1 MENPTTT
8 PLLQESTF
16 TPEFAADNIIGAK
29 ALGITPDGYGDDKSR
44 LQPMVEASKIPPYL
58 APNLADA
65 IDSRSIAS
73 VIKPDIDKFN
83 YAERQMGYFSDAIKK
98 GDINR
103 RRNEA
108 AVDIMLNGETEE
120 KNFNLV
126 DLEGQLKDIEESQAK
141 YNLSFAETIP
151 SEVANV
157 ATDQYRTIRD
167 EWKTVAAIGAVGAT
181 VGGGLGFLG
190 GGPIA
195 AGGGAVG
202 GLITSLRYGP
212 KAAFFKDSVT
222 QTSGEVFSE
231 LTSQLDENGRPKLSR
246 EQAIPYAM
254 GAGVLIGAIDVVGA
268 EAVVKRVPFLKKF
281 LSPKE
286 FAKNILSPENKVIRE
301 GIEKLGNSS
310 FIKDILKGAATEGGT
325 EALQTYVQKAIEN
338 VALDEG
344 SGASALGNGIWN
356 TLTDLNTLIEAS
368 KAAAIGGV
376 AGGGF
381 VAVGKALPTPKAKGT
396 IENPAIIDD
405 VTLDDQPKLADTL
418 GLNNNLPTSVT
429 EQSYKAYQVAM
440 FVAEQA
446 VLSDKTKFKELT
458 PEEHDKLKARQA
470 EMAGMPSLYADPEAL
485 MEFADNE
492 EKAKAVQDAMDN
504 TGSLESGQNVPV
516 RFNTEAAINLQMK
529 YPEFSQILKDSPEG
543 ISVNEYRKIIEQRRQ
558 AGNQILQSNA
568 GSALAT
574 IQEQTVPSI
583 SDPRLLNS
591 ESLTNEDTMREIVKT
606 KQGYETLKGQFED
619 QIFKADDLI
628 NSEGGKETASTRS
641 LIMRRDA
648 ITALATLEK
657 IKDSLPESNTVV
669 DSISQAEEI
678 LTRQEISP
686 RELTPGE
693 QTLVDAR
700 GDIYLKDIKNKKLS
714 DSQLADLVVTRERAQ
729 FVLDELQ
736 GEIDDIKAGND
747 IEIAA
752 QARTPQELEA
762 AVREAK
768 PGKAKIKDGRT
779 VEFIPSV
786 QSNGVPVVTAMIDGK
801 LAGSVRM
808 HLERQ
813 NGQNV
818 TTPAMTQVEKDFR
831 RKGVAT
837 AMYEYIREN
846 VVRLEHSNIQLP
858 DGKAFAQ
865 GSRKKGTGVFKVP
878 DTEKLDAIKKRL
890 TDLQPSLPTYNDG
903 RLRDSD
909 IHTEQQYLNQ
919 SIFTKPIEGVLSQSE
934 VDKLNNDVKMARL
947 ENVERI
953 DESLEKEWT
962 DVTDFVVNIAE
973 AADRETR
980 AQDIENDPNIE
991 IVENFLNDRII
1002 GVLDETMLARKASGK
1017 PMIQIDPTTLTDELR
1032 NKYAD
1037 DPVLKKRKLFGKG
1050 GMSLQQAATY
1060 FDVTDPEKLLTVLS
1074 TTPNRE
1080 QAVKNA
1086 IKLREAD
1093 TRLEVEMATPLDE
1106 SSRMKYYD
1114 KTAKLHLDEL
1124 ETMKNKTWPTL
1135 KNAIKR
1141 IALPL
1146 PKIEELVARAVQAVN
1161 TTPVKLLNAKRY
1173 VIGEG
1178 KAQKKAVNDVLKGA
1192 FESAFSNKQ
1201 SALLNNILAKESQRM
1216 IKKINIANK
1225 RLVNIMS
1232 SVTQGQLEEAGPEY
1246 VKAHNYIL
1254 DTFHFDPN
1262 RKGSSIEDDYQR
1274 FADRMMKEGKGDF
1287 KIPQGLAE
1295 RLSGKV
1301 DARSLNAE
1309 EYLFLVD
1316 KLGKIVHQ
1324 ARYKNALTKQYK
1336 ALVNSAHV
1344 EQMQEIAELIA
1355 SKHPDYDTNKSILDL
1370 PPVTKAEELMA
1381 WASRGRS
1388 TFDNML
1394 SITTYMDQ
1402 GNGDGFW
1409 TRLIY
1414 DAIKGIG
1421 AFDDGVNGEKA
1432 AIKWRKDLQTRYVAA
1447 MKKYGMS
1454 KFKNMGNRNLDIAE
1468 FKTNRLL
1475 KYGRLTKAEL
1485 FTLAT
1490 HMGNAENKFRLLNY
1504 QTDHSTI
1511 MRVLEKYLT
1520 TEDMDF
1526 IQANIWDE
1534 YENVIKPRLGAKEI
1548 SGGNPEPEWTVSEPF
1563 TFKGKEYRGG
1573 HMPLKY
1579 ETKGDGRAA
1588 TAGVQEIVDSQTGK
1602 KKLGVKDVQPLHG
1615 LVRSPHTEERT
1626 GSNWLVSL
1634 DPLTIQ
1640 QGFEDVIYDVSM
1652 RDPVKNTLAILSD
1665 KKIAKEIQNI
1675 LGIRKYNQLAEMV
1688 AEATRSYNSYEIDLF
1703 RDQSAFVKNA
1713 ADAIQQ
1719 GHAVASIAFSL
1730 PSLLIQ
1736 GASMRYVISEMG
1748 VGSGLKYIG
1757 QSALSWFTPYV
1768 NGRWGDLVEM
1778 TNDIDPAIL
1787 AFQEGLE
1794 TKNSNLIRKLS
1805 PKDRSFKSLNV
1816 VGNVAYNKLKDLQ
1829 EGMTDLWMESVMGQT
1844 DIIMKRIT
1852 SFAAYKQY
1860 MDGNAP
1866 NQDLKRF
1873 SKMSD
1878 SQKKDAAKAYA
1889 ARVNAKTLTSGA
1901 MIDRAALQKTMP
1913 GMLFSKYWNDGRNAI
1928 NHNIQQVDNLR
1939 NDMRK
1944 AVKAA
1949 KAGDFDTFDK
1959 HFTDSGERI
1968 MRTFFLAT
1976 IGLGFA
1982 NMIKS
1987 IRWGDEEEESIFL
2000 PKEDEGV
2007 GYIGRMAYS
2016 YFNEM
2021 FLQNIPFLR
2030 EGSFILERY
2039 AKSGKLPDAGGPI
2052 QDGIEAFATSAKV
2065 IGHDYTYNLA
2075 QGLTLTDIMEGMT
2088 EKDFK
2093 GLGLTSSILTGG
2105 LPVRGVQDVYG
2116 LFSDPDKLEE
2126 FKSVGV
2132 FAGLFAALFGVAA
2145 DFVDANDKDKDKTE
2159 EELWQEILDEEKAKR
2174 EGKDSSGI
2182 QGYVDEAKQLIAQG
2196 TTVNKEDLTDEEY
2209 TIIKYAESNNKWNA
2223 RPKKLVKDEETG
2235 KMVWE
2240 GEYASSAFGYYQ
2252 FTEDTWEYI
2261 VDNAPKSLGL
2271 TAGGLYKSG
2280 SKSQQEKAAKWW
2292 FKDIISK
2299 FKEADPPIA
2308 VTFENVYGAHHFGV
2322 GGWKKVMSAK
2332 NTATIKSVL
2341 GSNVLGSNEQIGR
2354 RGYKTIKD
2362 LKEYVSDQLDIAKGK
2377 IPGGD
2382 LADN

>member
-1 MENPTTT
+1 MDETTTT

-126 DLEGQLKDIEESQAK
+126 DLEGQLKDIEEQQAK

-381 VAVGKALPTPKAKGT
+381 VTVGKTLPTPKPKGT

-405 VTLDDQPKLADTL
+405 VVLDDQPKLADTL

-574 IQEQTVPSI
+574 IQENVDQT
-583 SDPRLLNS
+583 
-591 ESLTNEDTMREIVKT
+591 
-606 KQGYETLKGQFED
+606 
-619 QIFKADDLI
+619 
-628 NSEGGKETASTRS
+628 
-641 LIMRRDA
+641 
-648 ITALATLEK
+648 
-657 IKDSLPESNTVV
+657 

-736 GEIDDIKAGND
+736 GEIDDIKGSND

-991 IVENFLNDRII
+991 IVENFLNNRII
-1002 GVLDETMLARKASGK
+1002 GIPDDTMLARKASGK
-1017 PMIQIDPTTLTDELR
+1017 PMIQIDPETLTDELR

-1050 GMSLQQAATY
+1050 GMSLQQAANY
-1060 FDVTDPEKLLTVLS
+1060 FDVTNPEQLLTVLS
-1074 TTPNRE
+1074 TIPNRE

-1114 KTAKLHLDEL
+1114 NTAKLHLEEL
-1124 ETMKNKTWPTL
+1124 NTMKSKTWPTL

-1146 PKIEELVARAVQAVN
+1146 PKIEELVARATEAVN

-1173 VIGEG
+1173 VIGEA
-1178 KAQKKAVNDVLKGA
+1178 KAQKKAVGDILKGA

-1201 SALLNNILAKESQRM
+1201 SALLNNILAKQSQKM

-1225 RLVNIMS
+1225 RLVDIMS
-1232 SVTQGQLEEAGPEY
+1232 SVTQDQLEEAGPEY

-1355 SKHPDYDTNKSILDL
+1355 SKHPDYDVNKSILDL

-1394 SITTYMDQ
+1394 SLTTYMDQ

-1409 TRLIY
+1409 SRLIY

-1421 AFDDGVNGEKA
+1421 TFDDGVNGEKA
-1432 AIKWRKDLQTRYVAA
+1432 AIKWRADLQTRYVAA
-1447 MKKYGMS
+1447 MKKYGWS
-1454 KFKNMGNRNLDIAE
+1454 KFKNMGNRNLDIVE
-1468 FKTNRLL
+1468 FRSNRLL

-1504 QTDHSTI
+1504 QSDHSTM

-1526 IQANIWDE
+1526 IQTNIWDE
-1534 YENVIKPRLGAKEI
+1534 YENNIKPRLGAKEI
-1548 SGGNPEPEWTVSEPF
+1548 SSGNPEPEWTVAEPF

-1588 TAGVQEIVDSQTGK
+1588 TAAVQEVIDSQTGK
-1602 KKLGVKDVQPLHG
+1602 KRLGVKDVQALHG

-1652 RDPVKNTLAILSD
+1652 RDPVKYTLSILGD
-1665 KKIAKEIQNI
+1665 KKIAKQIQNI
-1675 LGIRKYNQLAEMV
+1675 LGIRKYNQLTDMV
-1688 AEATRSYNSYEIDLF
+1688 AEATRSYNSYELDLF

-1713 ADAIQQ
+1713 ADTIQQ

-1748 VGSGLKYIG
+1748 VGSGLKYIS

-1787 AFQEGLE
+1787 AYQEGLD

-1944 AVKAA
+1944 AIKAA
-1949 KAGDFDTFDK
+1949 KAGDFETFDR
-1959 HFTDSGERI
+1959 HFTDSGHRV
-1968 MRTFFLAT
+1968 MRMFFLAT
-1976 IGLGFA
+1976 MGLSFA
-1982 NMIKS
+1982 NMVKG
-1987 IRWGDEEEESIFL
+1987 IRWGDEEEESVFL
-2000 PKEDEGV
+2000 PKEDEGL
-2007 GYIGRMAYS
+2007 GYLGRMGYS

-2021 FLQNIPFLR
+2021 FLQNIPVIRQGAFA
-2030 EGSFILERY
+2030 LERY
-2039 AKSGKLPDAGGPI
+2039 AKSGKLPEVTGPI
-2052 QDGIEAFATSAKV
+2052 EAGIKAFATTGKV
-2065 IGHDYTYNLA
+2065 IGHDYAYNLA
-2075 QGLTLTDIMEGMT
+2075 QGLTLTDIMDGMT
-2088 EKDFK
+2088 EQDFK
-2093 GLGLTSSILTGG
+2093 GLGLTASILTGG

-2116 LFSDPDKLEE
+2116 LFSDPDKTEQLQ
-2126 FKSVGV
+2126 GAGII
-2132 FAGLFAALFGVAA
+2132 AGLFAQLFGVAA
-2145 DFVDANDKDKDKTE
+2145 DFVDANDKDKGKTE
-2159 EELWQEILDEEKAKR
+2159 EELWQEVLDEAK
-2174 EGKDSSGI
+2174 GKDSSGI
-2182 QGYVDEAKQLIAQG
+2182 QGYVDEAKALIAQG

-2308 VTFENVYGAHHFGV
+2308 VTFENIYGAHHFGV

-2377 IPGGD
+2377 VPGSD

>member
-1 MENPTTT
+1 MDEQTTT
-8 PLLQESTF
+8 PLFQDSTF

-29 ALGITPDGYGDDKSR
+29 ALGITADGYGDDKSR
-44 LQPMVEASKIPPYL
+44 LQPILEASKIPPYL
-58 APNLADA
+58 APNLANA
-65 IDSRSIAS
+65 VDSRSIAS
-73 VIKPDIDKFN
+73 VIKPDVDKLN
-83 YAERQMGYFSDAIKK
+83 YAERQMGYFSDTIKK

-103 RRNEA
+103 RRNEI

-157 ATDQYRTIRD
+157 ATDQYRTLRD
-167 EWKTVAAIGAVGAT
+167 EWKTVAAIGAVGSA

-190 GGPIA
+190 GGPVG
-195 AGGGAVG
+195 AGAGAVG
-202 GLITSLRYGP
+202 GLISSLRYGP

-231 LTSQLDENGRPKLSR
+231 LTSQLDENGKPKLTR

-286 FAKNILSPENKVIRE
+286 FAKNILSPENKVIRD
-301 GIEKLGNSS
+301 GIQQLGNNA
-310 FIKDILKGAATEGGT
+310 FIKDILKGAATEAGT
-325 EALQTYVQKAIEN
+325 EAVQTYVQKTIEN
-338 VALDEG
+338 IATDEA
-344 SGASALGNGIWN
+344 SGVNALGNGIWN
-356 TLTDLNTLIEAS
+356 TLTDVNTLIEAS

-381 VAVGKALPTPKAKGT
+381 VAVGKALPTPKQKGS
-396 IENPAIIDD
+396 IENPVIIDD
-405 VTLDDQPKLADTL
+405 VELDAQPALADTV
-418 GLNNNLPTSVT
+418 GLNNNLPKSVT
-429 EQSYKAYQVAM
+429 EQSFKAYQVAM

-458 PEEHDKLKARQA
+458 PEEHDALKARQA
-470 EMAGMPSLYADPEAL
+470 EMAGMPSLYADPEDV

-492 EKAKAVQDAMDN
+492 EKAKAVQEVMDSS
-504 TGSLESGQNVPV
+504 GSLESGQNVPV
-516 RFNTEAAINLQMK
+516 RFDTEKAINLQMK

-543 ISVNEYRKIIEQRRQ
+543 ISVNQYRKIIEQRRQ
-558 AGNQILQSNA
+558 AGNEILQKRA
-568 GSALAT
+568 GGALAT
-574 IQEQTVPSI
+574 IQEN
-583 SDPRLLNS
+583 LS
-591 ESLTNEDTMREIVKT
+591 ET
-606 KQGYETLKGQFED
+606 
-619 QIFKADDLI
+619 
-628 NSEGGKETASTRS
+628 
-641 LIMRRDA
+641 
-648 ITALATLEK
+648 
-657 IKDSLPESNTVV
+657 

-678 LTRQEISP
+678 LTQQEINP
-686 RELTPGE
+686 RQLTPGE

-700 GDIYLKDIKNKKLS
+700 GDLYLKDIKNKKLS

-729 FVLDELQ
+729 FVLDEIQ
-736 GEIDDIKAGND
+736 GEIDDIKGSNN

-762 AVREAK
+762 AVKEAK
-768 PGKAKIKDGRT
+768 PGKATLKDGRT

-786 QSNGVPVVTAMIDGK
+786 QSNGVPVVTAKIDGE

-813 NGQNV
+813 HGENV
-818 TTPAMTQVEKDFR
+818 TTPAMTQVEQKFR

-890 TDLQPSLPTYNDG
+890 SDLQPTLPTYNDG

-934 VDKLNNDVKMARL
+934 VDKLNDAVKSARL
-947 ENVERI
+947 ENIERI

-973 AADRETR
+973 EADRETK
-980 AQDIENDPNIE
+980 AQNIENDPNIE

-1002 GVLDETMLARKASGK
+1002 GIPDETMLARKANGK
-1017 PMIQIDPTTLTDELR
+1017 PMIQIDPVTLTEELK
-1032 NKYAD
+1032 NKYGED
-1037 DPVLKKRKLFGKG
+1037 QVLKKRKLFGKG

-1060 FDVTDPEKLLTVLS
+1060 FDITNPEQLLKVLS
-1074 TTPNRE
+1074 ETPNRE

-1086 IKLREAD
+1086 LKLREAGIRED
-1093 TRLEVEMATPLDE
+1093 VESATPLDE
-1106 SSRMKYYD
+1106 ASRMKYYD
-1114 KTAKLHLDEL
+1114 NTAKLHLEEL
-1124 ETMKNKTWPTL
+1124 KTLKDKSWSTV

-1146 PKIEELVARAVQAVN
+1146 PNIQEIATRAREAVN

-1173 VIGEG
+1173 VIGEA

-1192 FESAFSNKQ
+1192 FESAFANKQ
-1201 SALLNNILAKESQRM
+1201 SALLNNVLAKESQRM

-1225 RLVNIMS
+1225 RLVDIMS
-1232 SVTQGQLEEAGPEY
+1232 SVTQGQLEEAGPDY

-1274 FADRMMKEGKGDF
+1274 FSDRMMKEGKGDF

-1316 KLGKIVHQ
+1316 KLAKIVHQ

-1344 EQMQEIAELIA
+1344 EQMQEIAQLIA
-1355 SKHPDYDTNKSILDL
+1355 SKHPDYDPNKSILDL

-1388 TFDNML
+1388 TMDNML

-1421 AFDDGVNGEKA
+1421 TFDDGVNGEKA
-1432 AIKWRKDLQTRYVAA
+1432 AIKWRKDLQSRYVAA

-1454 KFKNMGNRNLDIAE
+1454 KFRNMGNRNLDIEE
-1468 FKTNRLL
+1468 FRTNRLL

-1526 IQANIWDE
+1526 IQENIWDE
-1534 YENVIKPRLGAKEI
+1534 YENKIKPRLAAKEI
-1548 SGGNPEPEWTVSEPF
+1548 SGGNPEPEWTVAEPF

-1579 ETKGDGRAA
+1579 DTKGDGRAA
-1588 TAGVQEIVDSQTGK
+1588 TAAVQDVIDSQTGK
-1602 KKLGVKDVQPLHG
+1602 KRLGVKDVQPLHG

-1652 RDPVKNTLAILSD
+1652 RDPVKNTLSILGD

-1719 GHAVASIAFSL
+1719 GHAIASIAFSI

-1736 GASMRYVISEMG
+1736 AASMRYVISEMG
-1748 VGSGLKYIG
+1748 VASGLKYVA
-1757 QSALSWFTPYV
+1757 QSGLSWLTPYV
-1768 NGRWGDLVEM
+1768 GGRWGDLVEM

-1787 AFQEGLE
+1787 AYQEGLE

-1816 VGNVAYNKLKDLQ
+1816 VGNVTYNKLKDLQ
-1829 EGMTDLWMESVMGQT
+1829 EGMTDVWMDGVMGQV
-1844 DIIMKRIT
+1844 DIMMKRIV

-1866 NQDLKRF
+1866 DQDLKRF
-1873 SKMSD
+1873 YKMSD
-1878 SQKKDAAKAYA
+1878 SQKQDAAKAYA
-1889 ARVNAKTLTSGA
+1889 ARLNTKTLTSGA

-1928 NHNIQQVDNLR
+1928 NHNIQQVHNLR

-1944 AVKAA
+1944 AIKAA
-1949 KAGDFDTFDK
+1949 KAGDFETFDK
-1959 HFTDSGERI
+1959 HFTDSGHRV

-1982 NMIKS
+1982 NMVRG
-1987 IRWGDEEEESIFL
+1987 IRWGDEEEESVFL
-2000 PKEDEGV
+2000 PKEGEGI

-2021 FLQNIPFLR
+2021 FLQNIPVVRQGAFA
-2030 EGSFILERY
+2030 LERY
-2039 AKSGKLPDAGGPI
+2039 AKSGKLPEVTGPI
-2052 QDGIEAFATSAKV
+2052 EAGIKAFATTGKV
-2065 IGHDYTYNLA
+2065 IGHDFAYNLS
-2075 QGLTLTDIMEGMT
+2075 QGLTLTDILDGMT
-2088 EKDFK
+2088 EKDFQ
-2093 GLGLTSSILTGG
+2093 GLGLATSIVTGG

-2116 LFSDPDKLEE
+2116 LFSDPDKLQEY
-2126 FKSVGV
+2126 KNVGV
-2132 FAGLFAALFGVAA
+2132 FAGLFAALFGVAQ
-2145 DFVDANDKDKDKTE
+2145 DFVDSNDKDKGKSE

-2182 QGYVDEAKQLIAQG
+2182 QGYVDEAKALIAQG
-2196 TTVNKEDLTDEEY
+2196 TTVNKEDLTDDEY
-2209 TIIKYAESNNKWNA
+2209 LIIKYAESNNKWNA

-2252 FTEDTWEYI
+2252 FTEDTWDYI
-2261 VDNAPKSLGL
+2261 VENAPKSLGL
-2271 TAGGLYKSG
+2271 TSSGLYKSG

-2292 FKDIISK
+2292 FKDIISN
-2299 FKEADPPIA
+2299 FKKADPPIA
-2308 VTFENVYGAHHFGV
+2308 VTFENIYGAHHFGV
-2322 GGWKKVMSAK
+2322 GGWKKVMAAK
-2332 NTATIKSVL
+2332 DKATIKSVL

-2362 LKEYVSDQLDIAKGK
+2362 LKQYVRDQLDIAKGK
-2377 IPGGD
+2377 IPGSD